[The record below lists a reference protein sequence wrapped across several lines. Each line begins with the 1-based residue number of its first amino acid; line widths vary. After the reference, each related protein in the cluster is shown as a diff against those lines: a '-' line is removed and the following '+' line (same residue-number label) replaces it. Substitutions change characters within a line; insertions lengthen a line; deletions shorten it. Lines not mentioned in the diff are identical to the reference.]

1 MPSRTYLDWN
11 ATAPLRPEARAAMIE
26 AMDVVGNPS
35 SVHTEGRAAKMIVE
49 KAREQVAALVGC
61 ASEEVVFTSGA
72 TEAAEQSLS
81 IEVWNVGRPAVEGM
95 TRPMH
100 VRLEGVKFTEHIVG
114 TEIEHDCISPHLT
127 TDAGLRVF
135 RNGQVSWAGV
145 DETLAALVRD
155 RPHVVLA
162 IQSANSETGA
172 LQRIDKFL
180 DAISENW
187 LVALFSDF
195 VQSAGKVPI
204 NFSREAMMSGCLSS
218 HKFGGAKGVG
228 ALVRRLGSVPE
239 AHPLIH
245 GGGQERGQRS
255 GTENVIGIA
264 GFGAAAE
271 AAQRDLDGGAWEP
284 IEELRNDLEAALRD
298 CAGDDLTIFGE
309 SAPRLPN
316 TSCFAIP
323 GWKGETQVMQLDLA
337 GFAVSAGSA
346 CSSGKVG
353 PSRVLKAMGF
363 DDNTASSAI
372 RVSMGPTTTKDEVSR
387 FIDAWTSLYKRMK
400 TRAA

>member
-1 MPSRTYLDWN
+1 MRKYAEVIMPDRVYLDWN

-49 KAREQVAALVGC
+49 KAREQVASLVGC
-61 ASEEVVFTSGA
+61 DMEEVVFTSGA
-72 TEAAEQSLS
+72 TEAAAFVILQP
-81 IEVWNVGRPAVEGM
+81 RYDRVEICE
-95 TRPMH
+95 TD
-100 VRLEGVKFTEHIVG
+100 
-114 TEIEHDCISPHLT
+114 HDCFFQKNTIPT
-127 TDAGLRVF
+127 IK
-135 RNGQVSWAGV
+135 
-145 DETLAALVRD
+145 VRD
-155 RPHVVLA
+155 DGLITNETARMA
-162 IQSANSETGA
+162 IECVGDSADLYASCVANGETGVL
-172 LQRIDKFL
+172 LQPFWVNDLAEKNNADCAGDVVQVLGKAEYNFVSGGETF
-180 DAISENW
+180 AIT
-187 LVALFSDF
+187 
-195 VQSAGKVPI
+195 
-204 NFSREAMMSGCLSS
+204 SS
-218 HKFGGAKGVG
+218 HKLGGPKGVG
-228 ALVRRLGSVPE
+228 GLIKAVE
-239 AHPLIH
+239 KDIEPLSR
-245 GGGQERGQRS
+245 GGGQEKGRRS

-271 AAQRDLDGGAWEP
+271 AAQRDLYAGAWEP
-284 IEELRNDLEAALRD
+284 IEELRNDLEAALCD
-298 CAGDDLTIFGE
+298 CAGDELTIFGE
-309 SAPRLPN
+309 NAPRLPN

-372 RVSMGPTTTKDEVSR
+372 RVSMGSTTTKDEVSR
-387 FIDAWTSLYKRMK
+387 FIDAWTALYQKMK